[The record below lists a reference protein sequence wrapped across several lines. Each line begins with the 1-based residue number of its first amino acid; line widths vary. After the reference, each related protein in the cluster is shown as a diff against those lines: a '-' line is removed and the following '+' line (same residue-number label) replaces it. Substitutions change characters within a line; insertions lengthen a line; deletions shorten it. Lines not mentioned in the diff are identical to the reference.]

1 MEDENK
7 DKPLESDVRIETW
20 IKAHSKEPKLEPVEL
35 VSLLVRNVP
44 TSVRNRLWVIR
55 IERGWNSWSEM
66 IEDVVKQWGGDE

>member
-7 DKPLESDVRIETW
+7 DNPLESDVRIETW
-20 IKAHSKEPKLEPVEL
+20 IKVHNNEPKLEPVEL
-35 VSLLVRNVP
+35 CSLLVRNVP
-44 TSVRNRLWVIR
+44 TSVRDRLWVIR